1 MILCK
6 WSCLAL
12 IKMDCNEGK
21 GMYAWNLAK
30 WGFTK
35 KVRPS
40 YETKLQR
47 RRNKITLANAKEQGL
62 GRWFRLGLD
71 PPPHTH
77 TLPLWLSGLSAS
89 DSADSH
95 RKLKSVHSQIFTFA
109 KCWSSKAIV
118 TISPRFY
125 NVQLSSEFPWFLLG
139 LHWERNERK

>member
-47 RRNKITLANAKEQGL
+47 RRNKITARTGKVVHIGISPSTHTH
-62 GRWFRLGLD
+62 
-71 PPPHTH
+71 PPPPPAN
-77 TLPLWLSGLSAS
+77 PLWLSGLSAS